1 MEKRNLF
8 FAIGGIFGSLLDIF
22 LTFVVIMFTLAL
34 KSCVGESGD
43 TTKLDIVATITC
55 LVLIFSCVSA
65 IITSIKGFSGR
76 KVPLVYLLLSQIAHF
91 VIAIALIVASIG
103 NDDSLFFLII
113 SVLCIIHFFIY
124 IAGQIKQKKNFKI
137 E

>member
-1 MEKRNLF
+1 M
-8 FAIGGIFGSLLDIF
+8 F

-43 TTKLDIVATITC
+43 TTKLDIVAIITC

-103 NDDSLFFLII
+103 NNDNLFFLII